1 MTYRQVERAVLIVGA
16 LAILCG
22 VLLWVPTGTSPVELI
37 AQALIFG
44 VLLAAVRFGPRGGFI
59 GAVVASLIYVWLQLP
74 ILADQQLEATELLA
88 IVLRMLSFGAL
99 GIIGGEVFMRLRYNL
114 KRLEGG
120 TALDEWSRVY
130 SQNYLAARLS
140 QARLRAER
148 YDEPVSLIVIEVSA
162 SVYAGLSPSRQRSM
176 VRAVADHLR
185 SIVRTVDEVARL
197 DDGRF
202 AVLLPHTPTDG
213 ASVVQE
219 RTCAAVR
226 TVLGALPESVSA
238 FRLALPQDAAGFDRF
253 VDSITPCDEEDQL
266 LVSGAYSSSA
276 ASTRKP
282 APTSTSSAPGASTLN
297 TSTAASPEGSTK
309 Q

>member
-1 MTYRQVERAVLIVGA
+1 VEHAVLIIGA
-16 LAILCG
+16 LAILSG
-22 VLLWVPTGTSPVELI
+22 VLLWVPTGTSPVELV

-59 GAVVASLIYVWLQLP
+59 AAVIASLAYVWMRLP
-74 ILADQQLEATELLA
+74 ALAEQQLEATELIA
-88 IVLRMLSFGAL
+88 IILRLLSFGAL

-130 SQNYLAARLS
+130 NQHYLAARLS
-140 QARLRAER
+140 QARLRSER
-148 YDEPVSLIVIEVSA
+148 YDEPFSLIVITVSP
-162 SVYAGLSPSRQRSM
+162 SVFAGLSPTRQRSM

-185 SIVRTVDEVARL
+185 GIVRTVDEVARL

-202 AVLLPHTPTDG
+202 AVLLPHTPANG

-219 RTCAAVR
+219 RTSAAVR
-226 TVLGALPESVSA
+226 SVLGSLPESVSA
-238 FRLALPQDAAGFDRF
+238 RRLALPQDTIEFARF
-253 VDSITPCDEEDQL
+253 VESITPCDEDDQL

-276 ASTRKP
+276 SSTRNP
-282 APTSTSSAPGASTLN
+282 AAMSASSAPGASTFS